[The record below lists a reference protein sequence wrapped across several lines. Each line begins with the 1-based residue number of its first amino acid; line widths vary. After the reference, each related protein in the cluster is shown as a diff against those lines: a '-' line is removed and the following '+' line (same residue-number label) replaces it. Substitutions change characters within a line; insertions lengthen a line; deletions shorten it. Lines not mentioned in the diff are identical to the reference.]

1 MLKAIPIDAFG
12 KKVTICSDSE
22 SMIKALVSP
31 VTTSKLIKEC
41 KEALIHRGLRN
52 QITMVWVP
60 GHSGI
65 EGNEKADELARQG
78 SAAVSYGPEPF
89 IPIPQSL
96 CDKALRE

>member
-1 MLKAIPIDAFG
+1 
-12 KKVTICSDSE
+12 
-22 SMIKALVSP
+22 
-31 VTTSKLIKEC
+31 
-41 KEALIHRGLRN
+41 
-52 QITMVWVP
+52 MVWVP

-96 CDKALRE
+96 CDKALRKWTRSELARHWKDYQRRNAHKAVLPGVCRTAQHGPVSHQASCGSDYWALRAE